1 MQNLG
6 KRLLRSEV
14 SQCGDCIH
22 WQTRGGIVLER
33 TWKCTA
39 LEGESERMAA
49 IVTAMAQLLA
59 KSGQCPSFETLHQHV
74 DGYVSLDLY
83 D

>member
-1 MQNLG
+1 M
-6 KRLLRSEV
+6 SEA

-22 WQTRGGIVLER
+22 WQTRGGTVLPR
-33 TWKCTA
+33 NWKCTA
-39 LEGESERMAA
+39 LEGESSERMAA
-49 IVTAMAQLLA
+49 VVTAMAQILA

-74 DGYVSLDLY
+74 DGYVSLDLE